1 MIDSI
6 LRGLKEQVGQEILS
20 KTDVKSSQLG
30 NILSVIGDA
39 TKTEVKKSMVNDGL
53 STVMN
58 LFSNKEN
65 SSQSNQLQSGISSSI
80 VSGLISKLG
89 LSPSTSKMISEIA
102 VPILMDLITRK
113 NSETPDDDPSP
124 LQDLFGDKKDVGAV
138 AGKLLGNL
146 FNRKK

>member
-6 LRGLKEQVGQEILS
+6 LKGLKDQIGQEILA

-30 NILSVIGDA
+30 SVFSVIGDA
-39 TKTEVKKSMVNDGL
+39 TKSEVKKSMVNDGL

-58 LFSNKEN
+58 LFSNKQN
-65 SSQSNQLQSGISSSI
+65 SAQANLLQSGISSAI
-80 VSGLISKLG
+80 ISGLVSKIG
-89 LSPSTSKMISEIA
+89 LSQSTSKIISEIA
-102 VPILMDLITRK
+102 VPALMNLITKK

-124 LQDLFGDKKDVGAV
+124 LQNIFGDNKGLGDV